1 MKAKSVNLIKYWSL
15 FKTTRS
21 PQFKVLLTVCKSLI
35 KSVTQTVATQ
45 DILNLMTLES
55 ASLNQ
60 EYVEIKANAQP

>member
-1 MKAKSVNLIKYWSL
+1 MEGV
-15 FKTTRS
+15 
-21 PQFKVLLTVCKSLI
+21 KVLLTVCKSLI